1 MVCVI
6 SLLTFWTISSMRAGW
21 IRPSEIRRLSAVL
34 AISRRM
40 GSKHEMTT
48 ASGVSS
54 MMMSTPVS
62 VSRVRM
68 LRPSRPM
75 IRPFISSL
83 GRLTVVTVTSEATSV
98 ASLWM
103 VVIRMS
109 RAFLSAAS
117 LASCSMRL
125 IVTCAS

>member
-1 MVCVI
+1 MVWAI
-6 SLLTFWTISSMRAGW
+6 SFATFWTISSIRAGW
-21 IRPSEIRRLSAVL
+21 IRPSEMSRLRAVL
-34 AISRRM
+34 AISLRM
-40 GSKHEMTT
+40 GSKQEMTT

-75 IRPFISSL
+75 IRPFISSF

-98 ASLWM
+98 ASRWM
-103 VVIRMS
+103 VVMRMS
-109 RAFLSAAS
+109 RALLSALS
-117 LASCSMRL
+117 FASCSMRL
-125 IVTCAS
+125 IVTWAS